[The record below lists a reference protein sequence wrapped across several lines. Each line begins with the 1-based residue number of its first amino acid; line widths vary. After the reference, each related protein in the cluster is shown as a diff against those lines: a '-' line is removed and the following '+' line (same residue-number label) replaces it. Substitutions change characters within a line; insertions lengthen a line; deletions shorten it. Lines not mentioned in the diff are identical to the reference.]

1 MRNTSNLLTGA
12 LFGALLCLAGPV
24 VAQQDGGLSNVGV
37 VQSLVLTIAPERLYN
52 ESAFGERIAREME
65 AEGAEIA
72 AENRRIEAE
81 LTAEEKELTE
91 IRNDLSTPDFR
102 ERAAAFDEKVQ
113 RLRREQDEKARALGQ
128 KADEARRALLAA
140 AQPLLTQLMIDSGAV
155 AILDR
160 RAVLLSIDAVD
171 ITDQAILRVD
181 TRFGDGAEIMPL
193 RP

>member
-1 MRNTSNLLTGA
+1 LS
-12 LFGALLCLAGPV
+12 
-24 VAQQDGGLSNVGV
+24 AQQDRGLSNVGV

-52 ESAFGERIAREME
+52 ESSFGQRITSEIE
-65 AEGAEIA
+65 KEGAEIA

-81 LTAEEKELTE
+81 LTAEERTLTE
-91 IRNDLSTPDFR
+91 IRDELSPSEFR
-102 ERAAAFDEKVQ
+102 ARAAAFDEKVQ

-128 KADEARRALLAA
+128 RTEEARRALLTA
-140 AQPLLTQLMIDSGAV
+140 AQPVLSKLMIESGAV

-160 RAVLLSIDAVD
+160 RAVLLSVDSVD

-181 TRFGDGAEIMPL
+181 AQFGEGFDIIPA